1 MERKPR
7 ARFNASVAELEQTR
21 LQDRFRGLGLTPL
34 GELPLR
40 VPVRV
45 AGEVTRV
52 VLTPRAGVPNLEVMI
67 SDGTGKITAVFTGRR
82 RIAGLEHGRAT
93 IFEGVAMR
101 ERTARSSTT
110 PPTRSSPELPIL
122 TTLGCAQRN

>member
-1 MERKPR
+1 MR
-7 ARFNASVAELEQTR
+7 ARLGASVAELEQTR
-21 LQDRFRGLGLTPL
+21 LQDRFRGLGLTHI

-52 VLTPRAGVPNLEVMI
+52 VLTPRQGIPNVEVMI
-67 SDGTGKITAVFTGRR
+67 SDGTGKLVAIFTGRR
-82 RIAGLEHGRAT
+82 SIAGLEHGRAT

-101 ERTARSSTT
+101 DRDRTVVYNPAY
-110 PPTRSSPELPIL
+110 
-122 TTLGCAQRN
+122 TLVA